1 MDDYS
6 VLSDTELVA
15 VLRQYNIPHGP
26 VVGSTRKLYE
36 KKIFEYE
43 TQRRR
48 LSPPT
53 SSGSSFSSW
62 FAGYNDDY
70 YEERYLSTRTYGE
83 PESVGTAKNFR
94 EPVDCSLSDPD
105 TLHHQ
110 VREDSLFT
118 SSEEESKDREFPSYA
133 RDSAYQS
140 VAHYRPGSSVSRA
153 TLGLPYYP
161 TTSSTSSTSSSSY
174 SPPSWLARRAI
185 RPEKQVQGASLGQD
199 RHVPLWGQLLLF
211 LVFAAFLVFVYY
223 SMQVEDDNPF
233 LMQP

>member
-26 VVGSTRKLYE
+26 VVDLDSKAADSDKYDLPKKEDALLYQS
-36 KKIFEYE
+36 K
-43 TQRRR
+43 
-48 LSPPT
+48 
-53 SSGSSFSSW
+53 
-62 FAGYNDDY
+62 GYNDDY